1 MNNFKWIIVCLVLAL
16 FIYGCA
22 NQIARKKHDKTPSR
36 AELTVSV
43 KTPLQQITTQ
53 NIDVTGI
60 VVPRQESIVTTELS
74 GIRIRQIYSDVG
86 DTVIKGQKLAIL
98 DCDSLQSQLVEAS
111 NDYESKQDEYSR
123 VEKLATKGMIPIAS
137 VVQKRAIMQSA
148 QARLNHA
155 ELTIKHCELIAP
167 ESGFIFE
174 RKAIIGGLVNSN
186 EPLYR
191 IASHSKVELEV
202 NVPEA
207 DLAKLK
213 IGQDATMNITGHT
226 KILSGQIRLITPEIN
241 PNSRT
246 AAVRISLEKSTN
258 FQIGLFANASIQT
271 GQISGQTLPITA
283 LQHDQS
289 GTYVWRLAKGNIV
302 TRQPV
307 TVLDYHHDTFTLQAL
322 SKDSRVIVRAGAFVK
337 TGDLVNPVDIT

>member
-1 MNNFKWIIVCLVLAL
+1 M
-16 FIYGCA
+16 G
-22 NQIARKKHDKTPSR
+22 
-36 AELTVSV
+36 
-43 KTPLQQITTQ
+43 
-53 NIDVTGI
+53 
-60 VVPRQESIVTTELS
+60 
-74 GIRIRQIYSDVG
+74 
-86 DTVIKGQKLAIL
+86 
-98 DCDSLQSQLVEAS
+98 
-111 NDYESKQDEYSR
+111 
-123 VEKLATKGMIPIAS
+123 KLATKGMIPIAS

-167 ESGFIFE
+167 DSGFIFE

-307 TVLDYHHDTFTLQAL
+307 TVLDYHHDTFTLLAL